1 MKILFVCTGNTC
13 RSPMAEALLKHKM
26 PNLEVQSAG
35 IFAGHKESAN
45 QKAIQ
50 VMAERDIA
58 LNHESQP
65 VTAELLTWSDLVLT
79 MTTGHKQ
86 ALIREFP
93 DYQHKY
99 YTLKE
104 FVIESDEETWKNME
118 NNDADIEDKR
128 SLHEA
133 NEHRDKDGEN
143 VGQLETA
150 LADYDITDPFGGDV
164 QVYRETLEEL
174 DEYIEELVKKMKP

>member
-1 MKILFVCTGNTC
+1 MMKCKGQIKNSLKFSIIIIICLASQALNMVYFTYITRNGGRYMKILFVCTGNTC

-65 VTAELLTWSDLVLT
+65 VTAELL
-79 MTTGHKQ
+79 
-86 ALIREFP
+86 
-93 DYQHKY
+93 
-99 YTLKE
+99 
-104 FVIESDEETWKNME
+104 
-118 NNDADIEDKR
+118 
-128 SLHEA
+128 
-133 NEHRDKDGEN
+133 
-143 VGQLETA
+143 
-150 LADYDITDPFGGDV
+150 
-164 QVYRETLEEL
+164 
-174 DEYIEELVKKMKP
+174 

>member
-118 NNDADIEDKR
+118 NNDA
-128 SLHEA
+128 
-133 NEHRDKDGEN
+133 
-143 VGQLETA
+143 
-150 LADYDITDPFGGDV
+150 
-164 QVYRETLEEL
+164 
-174 DEYIEELVKKMKP
+174 